1 MPETE
6 EENPRGSRYGRFL
19 SVILALVDLIL
30 VNALFGVLCLIHPDV
45 VTAEP
50 RLKWVMV
57 TVCYLPVMFRMT
69 GVRVGRSDHIDRIA
83 TLALQAVGIHALF
96 FVSVLSF
103 LGADDFPVRYYVEFY
118 AMMLVALPVT
128 WIATRMVL
136 KQLRNAGWNFS
147 RVIIVGTNPT
157 ARRLHYALTNDNSYG
172 YRVLGFFDKTPYLDF
187 KGNYRGDFDRL
198 EGFIRDHKVDEVFFT
213 LSGENED
220 DLLRVIRI
228 TDDCMVKFHYVP
240 KISPYVGRR
249 FELSSLRGLPV
260 LTPLVNPLGRSV
272 NRAIKRAFDVAFS
285 SVVLLFSPIIFI
297 PVAIA
302 VKLSSPGPIFFRQ
315 KRTGYKGREFNCL
328 KFRTMRVNADADTRQ
343 ATGDDPRKT
352 KVGDFLRRTSIDEL
366 PQFINVWLGDMS
378 VVGPRPHMLAH
389 TRQYSELIDRY
400 MIRHMVK
407 PGITGW
413 AQVCGYRGNTD
424 ELWKMQGRVDRD
436 VWYIE
441 HWSFMLD
448 LKIVVKTVVNA
459 LRGESNAY

>member
-1 MPETE
+1 MTE
-6 EENPRGSRYGRFL
+6 EENSRGRYGRFL
-19 SVILALVDLIL
+19 SAALALVDLIL
-30 VNALFGVLCLIHPDV
+30 VNLLFGVLCLIHPDV
-45 VTAEP
+45 ILVDA

-69 GVRVGRSDHIDRIA
+69 GIRVGRSDHIDRIV

-96 FVSVLSF
+96 FVTILSF

-118 AMMLVALPVT
+118 AMLLVALPVT
-128 WIATRMVL
+128 WIATRLVL
-136 KQLRNAGWNFS
+136 KQLRNAGWNYS
-147 RVIIVGTNPT
+147 RVIIIGTNPT
-157 ARRLHYALTNDNSYG
+157 SRRLHYALTNDNSYG
-172 YRVLGFFDKTPYLDF
+172 YRVLGFFDKKPCPDF
-187 KGNYRGDFDRL
+187 KGNFRGDFDAL
-198 EGFIRDHKVDEVFFT
+198 EPFIRSHKVDEVFYT
-213 LSGENED
+213 LSGENEA

-249 FELSSLRGLPV
+249 FELSNLRELPV
-260 LTPLVNPLGRSV
+260 LTPLVNPLGRIY
-272 NRAIKRAFDVAFS
+272 NRMIKRAFDIAFS
-285 SVVLLFSPIIFI
+285 SVALLFSPIIFI

-302 VKLSSPGPIFFRQ
+302 VKLSSPGPVFFRQ

-352 KVGDFLRRTSIDEL
+352 KVGDFLRRTSLDEL

-378 VVGPRPHMLAH
+378 IVGPRPHMLAH

-448 LKIVVKTVVNA
+448 LKIVVKTVINA